1 MGSGDPFIEGVADIR
16 LAQISAGGTTV
27 ILVSIIDDQGA
38 LFTEAVDVVFS
49 SGCSSL
55 TTPSAE
61 ISSPITTL
69 NGTATS
75 TYLAKGCTDK
85 DPINVTANA
94 GGINLSATTPVNV
107 LSAKVGSIEFFRFHL
122 KTFPF

>member
-38 LFTEAVDVVFS
+38 LFTEAVDVIFS

-85 DPINVTANA
+85 DPSM
-94 GGINLSATTPVNV
+94 LLPMPVV
-107 LSAKVGSIEFFRFHL
+107 LTYQQQHRSMYYLLRLEV
-122 KTFPF
+122 